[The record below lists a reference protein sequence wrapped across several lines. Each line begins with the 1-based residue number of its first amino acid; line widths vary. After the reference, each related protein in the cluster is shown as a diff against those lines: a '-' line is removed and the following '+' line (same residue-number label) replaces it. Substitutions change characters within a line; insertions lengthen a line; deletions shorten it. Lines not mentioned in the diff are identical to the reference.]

1 MEVLMK
7 KFRVLVVLLLV
18 VSLSAVYGA
27 KDNKANLVSSTPDVT
42 VLKFEVGSYNL
53 TDVATPQGNAK
64 SLYVPG
70 AAKILLK
77 GAPEVSKLTS
87 AIVIPDQAKMKVE
100 VVDSKF
106 IEITDVT
113 IAPSKGVITRDVNP
127 TTVPYEYGK
136 EYQRDAFY
144 PGNLAALGNPY
155 IARDLRGQAVSVNP
169 FQYNPVTNVLRVYTE
184 ITVKVSNT
192 GQKGENIL
200 VRDNKSQL
208 SQPEF
213 RSIYDRHF
221 INFTEDVNLQ
231 YTPIN
236 DPLGNYLIV
245 CYSDFMDEMADFVTW
260 KESIGYNVDLV
271 NYSTIG
277 SSEALKTYVANYYST
292 NGLTYL
298 LLVGDAEQIP
308 SFKIRNYYADNSY
321 GLIVGSDSYLDI
333 FVGRFSAE
341 TGADVTTQVERTI
354 HYERDVLPTAGF
366 FSNAIGFGSSEGTGD
381 DDEYDYEHIDNIG
394 ADLTGYGYTYNPCH
408 QATGSP
414 ALMSSL
420 INAGAGTIFYCGHGY
435 DLGWWTA
442 SWEYNVGNVNA
453 LTNEY
458 ELPFIFT
465 VACVVG
471 KFKGQTCFSEAW
483 QRATNNGNPT
493 GAIANCGATINQ
505 SWFSPMCAED
515 EMADILVSGTKRT
528 YGGVFVNGMF
538 QMIDEYGS
546 DGEKM
551 AVSWVCFGDPSLQLR
566 TPGTP
571 NGPQ

>member
-1 MEVLMK
+1 MK
-7 KFRVLVVLLLV
+7 KFKVLLVLLLV
-18 VSLSAVYGA
+18 VSLTAVYGA

-42 VLKFEVGSYNL
+42 VLKFEVGSYDL
-53 TDVATPQGNAK
+53 RDVSTPQGNAK

-70 AAKILLK
+70 AAKILIK
-77 GAPEVSKLTS
+77 GAPEVSKLT
-87 AIVIPDQAKMKVE
+87 AAVAIPDRAKMKVE
-100 VVDSKF
+100 VVDSKYT
-106 IEITDVT
+106 ELTDIL
-113 IAPSKGVITRDVNP
+113 IAPSKGVLTRDINP
-127 TTVPYEYGK
+127 ADVPYEYGK

-144 PGNLAALGNPY
+144 PGNLAVLGKPY

-192 GQKGENIL
+192 GQEGENIL
-200 VRDNKSQL
+200 ARDKKPSGY
-208 SQPEF
+208 QPEF
-213 RSIYDRHF
+213 SQIYDRHF
-221 INFTEDVNLQ
+221 INFTEDANLQ
-231 YTPIN
+231 YTPVN
-236 DPLGNYLIV
+236 DPIGNYLIV

-277 SSEALKTYVANYYST
+277 SSSALKSYVANYYNT
-292 NGLTYL
+292 NGLVYL
-298 LLVGDAEQIP
+298 LLVGDHEQIP
-308 SFKIRNYYADNSY
+308 AVKIRNYYADNSY
-321 GLIVGSDSYLDI
+321 GLITGDDYYQEI

-341 TGADVTTQVERTI
+341 TGAQVTTQVERTI
-354 HYERDVLPTAGF
+354 HYESDVLPTAAF

-381 DDEYDYEHIDNIG
+381 DGEYDYEHIDNIG
-394 ADLTGYGYTYNPCH
+394 ADLTGYGYTYYPCH
-408 QATGSP
+408 QAGGSP

-435 DLGWWTA
+435 DLGWWTS
-442 SWEYNVGNVNA
+442 SWEYNVTNVNA

-471 KFKGQTCFSEAW
+471 NFKGQTCFSEAW

-493 GAIANCGATINQ
+493 GAVVNCGATINQ

-515 EMADILVSGTKRT
+515 EMADILVAGTKRT

-538 QMIDEYGS
+538 QMIDEYGK

-551 AVSWVCFGDPSLQLR
+551 AVTWVCFGDPSLQLR